1 MIPGDETPKVNEAQ
15 IKAVQRV
22 IGGVLYY
29 GRVVD
34 LAVLPALS
42 SIAS

>member
-29 GRVVD
+29 SRAVD
-34 LAVLPALS
+34 LPILS
-42 SIAS
+42 